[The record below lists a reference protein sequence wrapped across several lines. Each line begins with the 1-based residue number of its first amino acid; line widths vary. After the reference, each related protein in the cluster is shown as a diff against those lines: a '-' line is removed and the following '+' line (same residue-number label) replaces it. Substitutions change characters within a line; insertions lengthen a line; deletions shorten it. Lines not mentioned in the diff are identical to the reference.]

1 MLLFVDH
8 IYAKEGHFVATQR
21 FTTLTLL
28 IQSTKLTIFTSVFDV
43 NDMKLCVQS
52 EKVEIRH
59 MEQNTRKSTEEA
71 INLSTT
77 SRNKT
82 KINGILQNFSTATIP
97 SPTIAGESHLEEAP
111 TTSNSKAIVDAILED
126 FSTASFTSSRS
137 TPEKH
142 LKEIPKRC
150 YSRKFRKRIQEKSVD
165 AEVNTAPVD
174 DFSSCSSIGDNDD
187 KFRIPAN
194 VTKLI
199 KEILRLRARS
209 VEHIRF
215 KGFKGYPDRRK

>member
-1 MLLFVDH
+1 
-8 IYAKEGHFVATQR
+8 
-21 FTTLTLL
+21 
-28 IQSTKLTIFTSVFDV
+28 
-43 NDMKLCVQS
+43 
-52 EKVEIRH
+52 

-77 SRNKT
+77 SHNKT
-82 KINGILQNFSTATIP
+82 KINGILQNFSTTTIP
-97 SPTIAGESHLEEAP
+97 SPTIASERYFEEVP

-150 YSRKFRKRIQEKSVD
+150 YSRKIRKRIQEKSVD
-165 AEVNTAPVD
+165 AEVNTDPVD

-194 VTKLI
+194 VSKDILI
-199 KEILRLRARS
+199 GGNKTAEFTSESSPIEAIIPCNAVEKKVRVSCNSDKIKRQRS
-209 VEHIRF
+209 KTQNNIN
-215 KGFKGYPDRRK
+215 KYQK

>member
-1 MLLFVDH
+1 
-8 IYAKEGHFVATQR
+8 
-21 FTTLTLL
+21 
-28 IQSTKLTIFTSVFDV
+28 
-43 NDMKLCVQS
+43 MKLCAQS

-59 MEQNTRKSTEEA
+59 MEQNTRKSTEEV

-77 SRNKT
+77 SHNKK
-82 KINGILQNFSTATIP
+82 KINGILQNFSATRIP
-97 SPTIAGESHLEEAP
+97 SPTITNERQYLEEVP

-150 YSRKFRKRIQEKSVD
+150 YSRKFRKRVQEKTVD
-165 AEVNTAPVD
+165 AEVNINLVD

-194 VTKLI
+194 VSNNNS
-199 KEILRLRARS
+199 RNA
-209 VEHIRF
+209 
-215 KGFKGYPDRRK
+215 GRKKVSFL